1 MSTIEAILTRAM
13 SDHEFAD
20 LLFTDAEK
28 ALTEY
33 NLPVAE
39 IAKFKGITRA
49 DFEALT
55 SHAPEER
62 KSLAKGFDSQGRL
75 LIGTEGGLW

>member
-1 MSTIEAILTRAM
+1 MSTIETILTRAM
-13 SDHEFAD
+13 SDPEFAD

-28 ALTEY
+28 ALAQY
-33 NLPVAE
+33 SLPAE
-39 IAKFKGITRA
+39 ELSKFKGITRA

-62 KSLAKGFDSQGRL
+62 KSLAKSFDSQGRL
-75 LIGTEGGLW
+75 LIGTEGGIW